1 MTLTPFLERIRQ
13 SQPLLGDGAMGT
25 MLHLHGA
32 EMGACFD
39 ALNLSQPQMVAA
51 VHRAYIEAGA
61 DVIETNTFGA
71 NRYKLAKHGL
81 ETRVG
86 EINWAAAQLARKV
99 IAASFR
105 EDVYLAGSVGP
116 LGVRLKPFGRI
127 KAEEARAAFHEQ
139 ISGLAQGGVDLIILE
154 TFSDRMELLE
164 ALAAA
169 REAAPKLPVVAQMTF
184 GGDDRTLLGDLPA
197 QVVRDLAKAG
207 ADVIGVNCGG
217 GPEQLS
223 RLLGLMRQAAPE
235 AIISA
240 MPNAGY
246 PQNVGG
252 RVMYPATT
260 DYFADYALT
269 FKALGAKLIGGC
281 CGTTPEHIAAMRGAL
296 DNPALPLPE
305 IQVLDPVGD
314 ESALV
319 PERPTELARKLA
331 AGRFVVTVEM
341 HPPRSFVPAKLLAA
355 ARLLQE
361 AGADVLDVADS
372 PTARMRMSPWAVCHF
387 LQTQLHI
394 ETILHF
400 PTRGRNL
407 LRVQGDLLAAHALGL
422 RNLFV
427 VMGDPTRIGDYPEA
441 MDNYDVAPSSLIGV
455 VKHKMNSGV
464 DQAGNSIGQPTSF
477 TVGCALNMF
486 ADDLDKEINTLL
498 KKLENGA
505 DFALGQAVF
514 DVRGIEQF
522 HARYR
527 EITGSDFN
535 LPVLMGLMPLYSL
548 KHAQFLH
555 NEIPGITI
563 PDGIMK
569 RIEDAGETAPEAGVR
584 IAQELL
590 REMKSLVAGAYII
603 PAFGHYELAAEVIDA
618 LAVVGRV

>member
-1 MTLTPFLERIRQ
+1 MTLTPFLDRIRQ
-13 SQPLLGDGAMGT
+13 TQPLLGDGAMGT
-25 MLHLHGA
+25 LLHQHGT
-32 EMGACFD
+32 EIGACFD
-39 ALNLSQPQMVAA
+39 ALNLTHPQQVAA

-127 KAEEARAAFHEQ
+127 KAEDARAAFHEQ
-139 ISGLAQGGVDLIILE
+139 IAGLAQGGVDLIILE

-169 REAAPKLPVVAQMTF
+169 QEAAPKLPVVAQMTF

-197 QVVRDLAKAG
+197 QVARDLVKAG

-223 RLLGLMRQAAPE
+223 RILGLMRQAVPE

-246 PQNVGG
+246 PQSIGG

-305 IQVLDPVGD
+305 IHVLDPVGD
-314 ESALV
+314 ESAMV

-514 DVRGIEQF
+514 DVRGIEKF

-527 EITGSDFN
+527 QITGADFN

-563 PDGIMK
+563 PDPIMK
-569 RIEDAGETAPEAGVR
+569 RIEDAGETAPEAGVQ

-590 REMKSLVAGAYII
+590 RDMRGLVAGAYII
-603 PAFGHYELAAEVIDA
+603 PAFGHYELAAEVIDTVA
-618 LAVVGRV
+618 GR

>member
-1 MTLTPFLERIRQ
+1 MTLTPFLDRIRQ

-25 MLHLHGA
+25 LLHQHGT
-32 EMGACFD
+32 EIGACFD
-39 ALNLSQPQMVAA
+39 ALNLTHPQQVAA

-127 KAEEARAAFHEQ
+127 KAEDARAAFHEQ
-139 ISGLAQGGVDLIILE
+139 IAGLAQGGVDLIILE

-169 REAAPKLPVVAQMTF
+169 QEAAPKLPVVAQMTF

-197 QVVRDLAKAG
+197 QVARDLVKAG

-223 RLLGLMRQAAPE
+223 RILGLMRQAVPE

-246 PQNVGG
+246 PQSIGG

-305 IQVLDPVGD
+305 IHVLDPVGD
-314 ESALV
+314 ESAMV

-514 DVRGIEQF
+514 DVRGIEKF

-527 EITGSDFN
+527 QITGADFN

-563 PDGIMK
+563 PDPIMK
-569 RIEDAGETAPEAGVR
+569 RIEDAGETAPEAGVQ

-590 REMKSLVAGAYII
+590 RDMRGLVAGAYII
-603 PAFGHYELAAEVIDA
+603 PAFGHYELAAEVIDTVA
-618 LAVVGRV
+618 GR

>member
-1 MTLTPFLERIRQ
+1 MTMTRTPFLDRIRQ

-25 MLHLHGA
+25 LLHQHGT
-32 EMGACFD
+32 EIGACFD
-39 ALNLSQPQMVAA
+39 ALNLTHPQQVAA

-127 KAEEARAAFHEQ
+127 KAEDARAAFHEQ
-139 ISGLAQGGVDLIILE
+139 IAGLAQGGVDLIILE

-169 REAAPKLPVVAQMTF
+169 QEAAPKLPVVAQMTF

-197 QVVRDLAKAG
+197 QVARDLVKAG

-223 RLLGLMRQAAPE
+223 RILGLMRQAVPE

-246 PQNVGG
+246 PQSIGG

-514 DVRGIEQF
+514 DVRGIEKF

-527 EITGSDFN
+527 QITGADFN

-563 PDGIMK
+563 PDPIMK
-569 RIEDAGETAPEAGVR
+569 RIEDAGETAPEAGVQ

-590 REMKSLVAGAYII
+590 RDMRGLVAGAYII
-603 PAFGHYELAAEVIDA
+603 PAFGHYELAAEVIDTVA
-618 LAVVGRV
+618 GR

>member
-1 MTLTPFLERIRQ
+1 MTMTLTPFLDRIRQ

-25 MLHLHGA
+25 LLHQHGT
-32 EMGACFD
+32 EIGACFD
-39 ALNLSQPQMVAA
+39 ALNLTHPQQVAA

-127 KAEEARAAFHEQ
+127 KAEDARAAFHEQ
-139 ISGLAQGGVDLIILE
+139 IAGLAQGGVDLIILE

-169 REAAPKLPVVAQMTF
+169 QEAAPKLPVVAQMTF

-197 QVVRDLAKAG
+197 QVARDLVKAG

-223 RLLGLMRQAAPE
+223 RILGLMRQAVPE

-246 PQNVGG
+246 PQSIGG

-514 DVRGIEQF
+514 DVRGIEKF

-527 EITGSDFN
+527 QITGADFN

-563 PDGIMK
+563 PDPIMK
-569 RIEDAGETAPEAGVR
+569 RIEDAGETAPEAGVQ

-590 REMKSLVAGAYII
+590 RDMRGLVAGAYII
-603 PAFGHYELAAEVIDA
+603 PAFGHYELAAEVIDTVA
-618 LAVVGRV
+618 GR